1 MTEPLAMVARSLSP
15 TPASQAEMLEWK
27 RLVSR
32 AAGGH
37 QRLELHY
44 FGGAN
49 QISGYRLYYMLQYA
63 KRAGVHQVAL
73 HSDGLFWSDE
83 ASDWLVESAVDEIV
97 LEVAGGEVS
106 PAIAQRVSNLA
117 AAGSRS
123 PSVVVRPK
131 SN

>member
-1 MTEPLAMVARSLSP
+1 MTEPLAMIARTLSP
-15 TPASQAEMLEWK
+15 NSASQAEMLEWK
-27 RLVSR
+27 RLVS
-32 AAGGH
+32 AAVAAN

-49 QISGYRLYYMLQYA
+49 QISGYRLYYMLHYA
-63 KRAGVHQVAL
+63 KHAGVRQVAL

-97 LEVAGGEVS
+97 LELAGGTVP

-117 AAGSRS
+117 AAGSR
-123 PSVVVRPK
+123 PPAVVVKPTPA
-131 SN
+131 